1 MFEGVVGVL
10 LGALLLLLD
19 VVVALL
25 GCAVLSARRPG
36 NRRVLGWL
44 NLGGACL
51 AFAISLVA
59 LPGEL
64 NEPAILTGR
73 ALGAQAVIVALILLP
88 VGQVVLGRALVAS
101 RRVRAA
107 THGGFAVM
115 GVAWLASGL
124 HAVWHYPHRTVL
136 GVSLPDLRALGPVSV
151 RTLLEIDAELKRGSY
166 ERCFDLFSVTRDE
179 VRPLPEFR
187 SVQAACVGHLVAR
200 LHANHPLPDDGPFV
214 TADNFVEKAMSDRSS
229 MLKAPLDYDIVQ
241 QLLAAPKRPPDPGW
255 ARVLDGQLALVEVER
270 AIYVRGTGAYV
281 QLRVSS
287 MCDAQNLDRRVVP
300 DPPRRGAPR
309 GRRAA
314 ASRRGRGLRASRG
327 RRAQDPL
334 PLDHEHDP
342 LVPRPLGPAGSRSA
356 DPGER
361 VPPGPSRAARR
372 QRGVPDGD
380 PGAAGGR
387 RARLRGPRPSGLEA
401 ASEHGRRRA
410 PRGGTPRPVR
420 RRRADP
426 VAGGSGSPAQ

>member
-287 MCDAQNLDRRVVP
+287 MCDARISIDASYLTLHAEVRPVGVGQ
-300 DPPRRGAPR
+300 PPPGAVEASAPR
-309 GRRAA
+309 EDAVHKILYPWTTSTIRWYRGLSVPPDLDPRTL
-314 ASRRGRGLRASRG
+314 ASAYRLVLRGR
-327 RRAQDPL
+327 
-334 PLDHEHDP
+334 LD
-342 LVPRPLGPAGSRSA
+342 VSAGSRM
-356 DPGER
+356 ETLE
-361 VPPGPSRAARR
+361 PPGDGAPAFGGPDPAGWRPLPSTGDAVLPAGEPLAR
-372 QRGVPDGD
+372 
-380 PGAAGGR
+380 
-387 RARLRGPRPSGLEA
+387 
-401 ASEHGRRRA
+401 
-410 PRGGTPRPVR
+410 
-420 RRRADP
+420 
-426 VAGGSGSPAQ
+426 